1 MSRTGTVL
9 LTPLPKGV
17 EGTVLFSRTEYR
29 MEQFL
34 RIGVITQAH
43 GIKGEVKVFP
53 TTDSAKRFKEV
64 KHVILR
70 SEKEEIETE
79 ITGVKFFKNL
89 AIVQFACFH
98 APEETLKF
106 RKADVMIRREDA
118 QPLAEGEYYIADLIG
133 CEVFADEESAAMIRN
148 EGKGLSADADGRIG
162 TLKDVLQ
169 TGANDVYIVST
180 GGKELLIPVIK
191 DCILN
196 VDIEAGKILIH
207 LLPGLL

>member
-1 MSRTGTVL
+1 
-9 LTPLPKGV
+9 
-17 EGTVLFSRTEYR
+17 

-34 RIGVITQAH
+34 RIGVITQSH

-53 TTDSAKRFKEV
+53 TTDSAQRFKEV

-79 ITGVKFFKNL
+79 ILGVKFFKNL

-98 APEETLKF
+98 APEETLRF

-133 CEVFADEESAAMIRN
+133 CEVFADAESAEEIRKA
-148 EGKGLSADADGRIG
+148 GKGLSVTEDGRIG

-169 TGANDVYIVST
+169 TGANDVYIVTS
-180 GGKELLIPVIK
+180 GERELLIPVIK

-196 VDIEAGKILIH
+196 VDIEAGTIRIH